1 MFKISASVGKNAV
14 NRAADVLVVQ
24 KALNLIPTTRG
35 GPVARLVEDS
45 MVGEYTIGAISRF
58 QQWAFG
64 WADGKI
70 DAAAQTIEKLIEEGQ
85 QAIRLAEP
93 LFPIIRGYLTKLQGD
108 AFATAV
114 LEELKYLSPFRL
126 AVIAIALVEMAP
138 PPHGAVNDV
147 MPAPSA
153 MNKGTKEM
161 VPNPRFGWQRL
172 EEYVR
177 VGFPSLQPP
186 TTVSEAE
193 FYSGLMER
201 NRRIEMGGKDGAS
214 NKLHWCGVFCAW
226 VYRQRARLLPY
237 IPPGKALRDVEWK
250 PGRLSMT
257 PSKLSWKL
265 DYRQYQIRPGDVCH
279 QPKAM
284 NTHHFIVLTS
294 VPGEKLWT
302 INSNG
307 MNQSNQVK
315 QWDLKTV
322 EAWYSADDFLV

>member
-70 DAAAQTIEKLIEEGQ
+70 DAAAQTIEKLIEEGR

-93 LFPIIRGYLTKLQGD
+93 LFPIIRGYLTRLQGD

-114 LEELKYLSPFRL
+114 LEDLKYLSPFRL
-126 AVIAIALVEMAP
+126 AVLTVALAEMVPAP
-138 PPHGAVNDV
+138 NGAVNDV
-147 MPAPSA
+147 AAAPPDTNPASG
-153 MNKGTKEM
+153 ML
-161 VPNPRFGWQRL
+161 VPNPRFGWRRL
-172 EEYVR
+172 EQYVDG
-177 VGFPSLQPP
+177 GFPTLRP
-186 TTVSEAE
+186 TVKREE
-193 FYSGLMER
+193 FYRGLIER
-201 NRRIEMGGKDGAS
+201 NARIEMGGPPGTS

-226 VYRQRARLLPY
+226 VYRQRAWLTPFV
-237 IPPGKALRDVEWK
+237 PPGKALRDVEWK
-250 PGRLSMT
+250 PGRLSMPT
-257 PSKLSWKL
+257 SKLSWKL

-279 QPKAM
+279 QPKAK

-294 VPGEKLWT
+294 VADGKFWT